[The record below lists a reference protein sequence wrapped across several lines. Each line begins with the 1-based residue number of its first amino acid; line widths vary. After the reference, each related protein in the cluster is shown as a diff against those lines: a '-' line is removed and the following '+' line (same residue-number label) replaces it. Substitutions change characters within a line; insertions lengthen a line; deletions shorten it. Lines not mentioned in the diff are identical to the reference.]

1 MLDLRRPW
9 PFALFVVLAHVLSR
23 FIGVTVHELLG
34 HATAAVLLGGS
45 AYGVYISP
53 GSGITYVYLPEGVP
67 VAGVVAMLGAGIAV
81 ESAFGVAIWWLTRRS
96 ESAAWRAFG
105 LVAATV
111 LIVYSLVY
119 MATGAY
125 DAFRGDT
132 WAIVSTLQAPALAA
146 GFAAVGGLWTL
157 LAGVLISFDVIRL
170 FGGPGRDLRHES
182 LMLILFWL
190 VPAPL
195 AFLPGFSAFN
205 ALEES
210 PLAYVGAFAAVV
222 ISVAALLL
230 YVDFLPRAR
239 DPETRTALP
248 WRSVAAVALPL
259 LLFVPAWVGVFG
271 VTQQGATGLLLETP
285 PVQVEPAWLGDLG
298 MNLEVF
304 VHYDFNVTLF
314 WRFHGT
320 FVAGSPLE
328 AQIAAS
334 FRNRMDRDFYNR
346 LALTLVGDAVNES
359 SWLVAESDIHPNE
372 TVWVL
377 GQTYTGARV
386 VRLDPSPFN
395 RFSFLSRVGND
406 TTLTL
411 HDPFRYQPTVAS
423 AGWLDAVKVSW
434 EMSPGRTL
442 VPVRFAASGGTSA
455 ATVSAGYVL
464 WENPNGPSAHTTY
477 QVTLRPV

>member
-23 FIGVTVHELLG
+23 FIGVAVHELLG

-53 GSGITYVYLPEGVP
+53 GAGITYVDLPEGVP

-146 GFAAVGGLWTL
+146 GGSALGGLWTL
-157 LAGVLISFDVIRL
+157 LPVVLSSFDRIRL
-170 FGGPGRDLRHES
+170 LGGPGRDLRHES

-210 PLAYVGAFAAVV
+210 PVLYVGAFAAILIV
-222 ISVAALLL
+222 VAALLL
-230 YVDFLPRAR
+230 YLDLLPPPRV
-239 DPETRTALP
+239 PGPPTPLP
-248 WRSVAAVALPL
+248 WRSVAAVGLPL
-259 LLFVPAWVGVFG
+259 LF
-271 VTQQGATGLLLETP
+271 
-285 PVQVEPAWLGDLG
+285 
-298 MNLEVF
+298 
-304 VHYDFNVTLF
+304 
-314 WRFHGT
+314 
-320 FVAGSPLE
+320 
-328 AQIAAS
+328 
-334 FRNRMDRDFYNR
+334 
-346 LALTLVGDAVNES
+346 
-359 SWLVAESDIHPNE
+359 
-372 TVWVL
+372 
-377 GQTYTGARV
+377 
-386 VRLDPSPFN
+386 
-395 RFSFLSRVGND
+395 
-406 TTLTL
+406 
-411 HDPFRYQPTVAS
+411 
-423 AGWLDAVKVSW
+423 
-434 EMSPGRTL
+434 L
-442 VPVRFAASGGTSA
+442 VPV
-455 ATVSAGYVL
+455 
-464 WENPNGPSAHTTY
+464 
-477 QVTLRPV
+477 